1 MFPPELSL
9 DTVANFHLTSE
20 MTSIYTHEPVD
31 DTKNKI
37 QNTGKTAPIFWFL
50 QVRRWSSWTTEDQ
63 FTAFDKKDTEWE
75 TLNVHVHYSVIRN
88 QHSFYFHCQTVKMFF
103 SLSFYCSLL
112 LYICRVNEVGHRT
125 TLTDSRSDAPAVESF
140 LTDLCRTSH
149 SSVEFPFPGKT
160 DWPTASQSPVVSSF
174 TINLNQCIRN
184 GLKPSG
190 FKSGALVEVWKYCS
204 SVVYYITWHY
214 IVSQC
219 IV

>member
-37 QNTGKTAPIFWFL
+37 QNTVKTAQIFWFL

-103 SLSFYCSLL
+103 SLLL
-112 LYICRVNEVGHRT
+112 LLFITVYMSGEWSRTSYDFNRQSKRRSSRRVVPDGPLQN
-125 TLTDSRSDAPAVESF
+125 ESF
-140 LTDLCRTSH
+140 FSR
-149 SSVEFPFPGKT
+149 VPVPGE
-160 DWPTASQSPVVSSF
+160 DRLADSF
-174 TINLNQCIRN
+174 T
-184 GLKPSG
+184 
-190 FKSGALVEVWKYCS
+190 
-204 SVVYYITWHY
+204 
-214 IVSQC
+214 VSC
-219 IV
+219 CFLIHN